1 MAFLFGDSFHHL
13 SQADLTKKW
22 ANSPANS
29 SIGTSDARFPGSKY
43 LAMASTAASLQAFNL
58 GNKSTLIVGFAFWV
72 SGTFGNDL
80 NMCSLRDNGNEQL
93 SLRLTSGGLFL
104 YVSRNGTTLATAT
117 TALNGGA
124 WYYIEFKAT
133 IHNTA
138 GAYAVRVN
146 GAPIAGISDATNVN
160 TRGSTTNNYA
170 NQVWFHDGS
179 VHGAGNSFRYGDV
192 YILDDTGPAPLNNFL
207 GDVRYDV
214 LYPDGAGAYSQWTP
228 TSGANYTTV
237 DESPANQTDYVE
249 STADDQ
255 IDSYSF
261 ADMSV
266 AASTIY
272 VVQVNAYAQKTD
284 AGNKSLAIFC
294 KASDGTESVSA
305 DQALGSS
312 WLVYRRILPEEPYS
326 GGTRPWTV
334 ARVNGSQFGV
344 KSRP

>member
-13 SQADLTKKW
+13 SAADLTTKW
-22 ANSPANS
+22 ANAPNG
-29 SIGTSDARFPGSKY
+29 SIGTSGARFPGSTY
-43 LAMASTAASLQAFNL
+43 YTPSATNGSVQAFNL

-72 SGTFGNDL
+72 VGTFLSDL
-80 NMCSLRDNGNEQL
+80 NMCSLRDNGNEQI
-93 SLRLTSGGLFL
+93 SLRLTAGGLFL

-117 TALNGGA
+117 TVLNGGA

-146 GAPIAGISDATNVN
+146 GAPISGISDATNVN
-160 TRGSTTNNYA
+160 TRGSGTNNYA
-170 NQVWFHDGS
+170 NQVWLHDNTARIS
-179 VHGAGNSFRYGDV
+179 NLFRYGDV
-192 YILDDTGPAPLNNFL
+192 YILDDTGSAPLNNFL

-214 LYPDGAGAYSQWTP
+214 LYPDGAGDYSQWTP
-228 TSGANYTTV
+228 TAGANYTNV

-305 DQALGSS
+305 DQVLGSS
-312 WLVYRRILPEEPYS
+312 WLVYRRILPEEPYA

>member
-13 SQADLTKKW
+13 SQADLNKKW
-22 ANSPANS
+22 NNTVSG

-43 LAMASTAASLQAFNL
+43 FSPGFGSGSLQAFNL
-58 GNKSTLIVGFAFWV
+58 GNQSTLIVGFAFWV
-72 SGTFGNDL
+72 SGTFANDL
-80 NMCSLRDNGNEQL
+80 NICSLRDNGGEQL
-93 SLRLTSGGLFL
+93 SLRLDDDGLLL

-117 TALNGGA
+117 TVLNGGA

-160 TRGSTTNNYA
+160 TRGSGTNNYA
-170 NQVWFHDGS
+170 NQVWFHDGGF
-179 VHGAGNSFRYGDV
+179 HGSGSSFRYSDV
-192 YILDDTGPAPLNNFL
+192 YILNDTGPAPLNDFL

-228 TSGANYTTV
+228 TSGANYTNV

-249 STADDQ
+249 STGDDQ

-284 AGNKSLAIFC
+284 SGAKSLAIFC

-305 DQALGSS
+305 DQVLGSS
-312 WLVYRRILPEEPYS
+312 WLVYRRILPEEPYA

>member
-1 MAFLFGDSFHHL
+1 MAFLFGESFHHL
-13 SQADLTKKW
+13 SQADLNKKW
-22 ANSPANS
+22 NNTIGG
-29 SIGTSDARFPGSKY
+29 SISTSGARFTGSKY
-43 LAMASTAASLQAFNL
+43 FAPDNNSGSLQAFNL
-58 GNKSTLIVGFAFWV
+58 GNKSTLIVGFAFYV
-72 SGTFGNDL
+72 AGTFTNDL
-80 NMCSLRDNGNEQL
+80 NICSLRDNGGEQI
-93 SLRLTSGGLFL
+93 SLRLTSGGLLL

-117 TALNGGA
+117 TALAGSA
-124 WYYIEFKAT
+124 WHYIEFKAT

-146 GAPIAGISDATNVN
+146 GAQIAGISDATNVN
-160 TRGSTTNNYA
+160 TRGSGTNNFA
-170 NQVWFHDGS
+170 NQVWFHDGAN
-179 VHGAGNSFRYGDV
+179 HLIGTGHFRYGDV
-192 YILDDTGPAPLNNFL
+192 YILDNTGAAPLNNFL

-214 LYPDGAGAYSQWTP
+214 LYPDGAGDYSQWTP
-228 TSGANYTTV
+228 TSGANYTNV

-284 AGNKSLAIFC
+284 AGDKSLAIFC

-312 WLVYRRILPEEPYS
+312 WLVYRRILPEEPYA

>member
-13 SQADLTKKW
+13 SQADLNKKW
-22 ANSPANS
+22 ANSPNG
-29 SIGTSDARFPGSKY
+29 SIGTSGARFPGSKY
-43 LAMASTAASLQAFNL
+43 FSPASSPEPLQASSL
-58 GNKSTLIVGFAFWV
+58 GSKSTLIVGFAFLV
-72 SGTFGNDL
+72 PGLFSPDL
-80 NMCSLRDNGNEQL
+80 NVCSLRDSGGEQL
-93 SLRLTSGGLFL
+93 SLRLTGGGLLL
-104 YVSRNGTTLATAT
+104 YVSRAGTTLATAAT
-117 TALNGGA
+117 PLNAGS
-124 WYYIEFKAT
+124 WNYIEFKAT
-133 IHNTA
+133 IHNTS

-146 GAPIAGISDATNVN
+146 GAPVAGISDATNVN
-160 TRGSTTNNYA
+160 TRGTGTNNSA
-170 NQVWFHDGS
+170 NQVWFHDS
-179 VHGAGNSFRYGDV
+179 HFRPIAFRYSDV
-192 YILDDTGPAPLNNFL
+192 YILDDTGSAPLNNFL

-228 TSGANYTTV
+228 TSGDNYTNV

-284 AGNKSLAIFC
+284 AGAKSLAIFC

-312 WLVYRRILPEEPYS
+312 WLVYRRILPGEPYS